1 MKEFFSFTSGESVEL
16 NVFIDL
22 GALLAAGGY
31 QLRAKNMTAMGLQ
44 VVGTILNKI
53 ISTRDD
59 L

>member
-1 MKEFFSFTSGESVEL
+1 MKEFFSITSGESVKL